1 VSGESSRWSVLIV
14 DDHQLVRGGLRLAID
29 RSHDLKVVG
38 EAGSV
43 AEAVEAL
50 ERLSPRVLVTDVGL
64 PDGDGIALVRRARKA
79 DPGLGIVVVTMYTSD
94 EELLRALDSG
104 ASAFVTKNAPAHEVV
119 DAARHAA
126 ISPHTF
132 IAPGLAGVIHRRLHE
147 PARPRLSQR
156 ETEVL
161 QLLVDGLVVGQI
173 GRRLFIS
180 ESTAKTHVAKI
191 YEKLGAG
198 NRAQAVVTAMRLGL
212 VR

>member
-1 VSGESSRWSVLIV
+1 VSGESPRWSVLIV
-14 DDHQLVRGGLRLAID
+14 DDHQLVRAGLRMALD
-29 RSHDLKVVG
+29 RADDLEVVG
-38 EAGSV
+38 EAASV
-43 AEAVEAL
+43 AEAAEAL

-79 DPGLGIVVVTMYTSD
+79 DPDLGIVVVTMYTSD
-94 EELLRALDSG
+94 EELFRALESG

-119 DAARHAA
+119 AAARHAA
-126 ISPHTF
+126 VSPDTF
-132 IAPGLAGVIHRRLHE
+132 VAPGLAAAIQRRLQA
-147 PARPRLSQR
+147 PTRPKLSQR

-198 NRAQAVVTAMRLGL
+198 NRAQAVVTAIRLGL